1 MAASRHRA
9 ARRLESLPTKTNGSL
24 DRVLNSGMD
33 SRRICF
39 ERGKAFVFMP
49 DEDSDLILA
58 EEPNGVVEHGRISD
72 AAVTR
77 TWPDGRADHF
87 RRGDPEDL
95 ACPCIPPTAK

>member
-24 DRVLNSGMD
+24 DRVLNGDMD

-39 ERGKAFVFMP
+39 EQGTAFVCVP
-49 DEDSDLILA
+49 DEDDLILA
-58 EEPNGVVEHGRISD
+58 EEPNGVVEHRRISH

-77 TWPDGRADHF
+77 T
-87 RRGDPEDL
+87 
-95 ACPCIPPTAK
+95 